1 MIRVD
6 NMPLQVKGSFLLT
19 PQDARTLLANQAKNR
34 KLTQHRVE
42 EYTYLMETGRWQSAS
57 DGSVLFVNKN
67 GELINGQHRLTA
79 LVKAD
84 VSLPFMIIQADTSS
98 SSMEAIF
105 DQGQNRTVAQ
115 ITETSRNFCSVC
127 EFLYRWVLKNN
138 MRANP
143 EIVHSFTVKLKAH
156 GLYDSIFSMAQK
168 GMSKHSGNAPVWCR
182 AAFIT
187 AKLLKY
193 PGIDSVFDSFISED
207 VKDNFSNTLWKFIR
221 RTGRPSTMP
230 AKIDAYYQFLSLL
243 KKPTSEKARKSQ
255 AIISS
260 VESGLREVLA

>member
-1 MIRVD
+1 MIKVD
-6 NMPLQVKGSFLLT
+6 DMPLKVQGSFLLN
-19 PQDARTLLANQAKNR
+19 PLDAKIYLANQAKNR

-42 EYTYLMETGRWQSAS
+42 EYTYLMQTGRWQSAS
-57 DGSVLFVNKN
+57 DGSVLFVNKE
-67 GELINGQHRLTA
+67 GKLINGQHRLTA
-79 LVKAD
+79 LIKAD

-143 EIVHSFTVKLKAH
+143 EIVHSFIVKMKAH
-156 GLYDSIFSMAQK
+156 NLYDDVFDMAQK

-193 PGIDSVFDSFISED
+193 PDIDRVFDSFIRED

-230 AKIDAYYQFLSLL
+230 AKIDAYYSFMYLL
-243 KKPTSEKARKSQ
+243 KHPTAERTR
-255 AIISS
+255 ISKELVAS
-260 VESGLREVLA
+260 VENGLREVLA